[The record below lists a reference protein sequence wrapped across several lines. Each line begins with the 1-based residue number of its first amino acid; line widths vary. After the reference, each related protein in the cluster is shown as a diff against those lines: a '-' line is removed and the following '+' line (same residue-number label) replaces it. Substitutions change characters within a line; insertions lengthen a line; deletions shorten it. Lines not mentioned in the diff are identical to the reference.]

1 MTETAT
7 QRIAID
13 VNLPPGG
20 PLSGMAAD
28 VRAGLTRPF
37 KELSPRYFYD
47 ERGSELFE
55 RITELEEYYPTR
67 CERAILEAESDR
79 ICEAA
84 NRPASL
90 IELGSGSARKTRVLL
105 DAMHSS
111 GCLETFCPVDISEEI
126 TRETADRI
134 AAEYDGISVRGLVC
148 DFEFDLERVPVGGP
162 RVIAL
167 LGGTVGNFA
176 PHQRAGF
183 LRRIANLLGPEDRFL
198 LGTDLVKDQATLEA
212 AYNDSQGV
220 TAEFN
225 KNVLAVLNR
234 ELGADFDPDAFE
246 HVARWDPENLWVDI
260 RLRSLANQVVNVGA
274 LDMLVPFAAGEEMRT
289 EISTKFM
296 RPGLEGIYAEAGLEL
311 TDWWT
316 DPDGLYALSLARPTS
331 SSSS

>member
-1 MTETAT
+1 MNSIGSAAT
-7 QRIAID
+7 DRITIE

-28 VRAGLTRPF
+28 VRAGLTSPF

-55 RITELEEYYPTR
+55 DITELEEYYPTR
-67 CERAILEAESDR
+67 CERQILQERSGE

-105 DAMHSS
+105 DAMQCA
-111 GCLETFCPVDISEEI
+111 GCLETYCPVDISEEI
-126 TRETADRI
+126 TRETAEAI
-134 AAEYDGISVRGLVC
+134 ASEYEGIDVHGLVC
-148 DFEFDLERVPVGGP
+148 DFEFDLERVPVEGP

-167 LGGTVGNFA
+167 LGGTIGNFS

-183 LRRIANLLGPEDRFL
+183 LRRISNLLGQEDRFL
-198 LGTDLVKDQATLEA
+198 LGTDLVKEPALLEA
-212 AYNDSQGV
+212 AYDDPRGV
-220 TAEFN
+220 TADFN

-234 ELGADFDPDAFE
+234 ELGADFELDAFE
-246 HVARWDPENLWVDI
+246 HVARWDAENLWVDI
-260 RLRSLANQVVNVGA
+260 RLRSLANQVVNFSA
-274 LDMLVPFAAGEEMRT
+274 LDLLVPFGAGEEMRT

-316 DPDGLYALSLARPTS
+316 DRDGLYALSLARAA
-331 SSSS
+331 

>member
-1 MTETAT
+1 
-7 QRIAID
+7 
-13 VNLPPGG
+13 
-20 PLSGMAAD
+20 MAAD

-67 CERAILEAESDR
+67 CEREILQRDSTA

-84 NRPASL
+84 NKPASL
-90 IELGSGSARKTRVLL
+90 IELGSGSARKTRALL
-105 DAMHSS
+105 DAMRSA
-111 GCLETFCPVDISEEI
+111 GCLDTYCPVDISEEI
-126 TRETADRI
+126 TRDTAERI
-134 AAEYDGISVRGLVC
+134 AAEYGIKIRGLVC
-148 DFEFDLERVPVGGP
+148 DFEFDLERVPVEGP

-167 LGGTVGNFA
+167 LGGTIGNFA

-183 LRRIANLLGPEDRFL
+183 LRRIANLLGEEDRFL
-198 LGTDLVKDQATLEA
+198 LGVDLVKDRKTLET
-212 AYNDSQGV
+212 AYNDPHGV

-234 ELGADFDPDAFE
+234 ELGADFDIDAFE

-260 RLRSLANQVVNVGA
+260 RLRSLANQVVDVSA
-274 LDMLVPFAAGEEMRT
+274 LGMLVPFTAGEEMRT
-289 EISTKFM
+289 EISSKFL

-316 DPDGLYALSLARPTS
+316 DSDGLYALSLAKSVS